1 MKIYIGEDYEYVL
14 CQSKPIISRN
24 LLYLE
29 LSRGYLRQW
38 RRIQIDGLEFES
50 YEVELSDFEFL

>member
-1 MKIYIGEDYEYVL
+1 MFYVKVSL
-14 CQSKPIISRN
+14 LVGIC

-38 RRIQIDGLEFES
+38 RRIQINGLEFEN
-50 YEVELSDFEFL
+50 YEVELSDFELKAKEQR

>member
-14 CQSKPIISRN
+14 CQSKPISRN

-50 YEVELSDFEFL
+50 YEVELSDFELL